1 MVQYI
6 LIMMFV
12 KLLQI
17 GCLFLLV
24 GCETYQQKAIRT
36 FDPSQIKKLSVKKE
50 RINPRG
56 KHQYTMYG
64 KKYRI
69 RKGRNHFH
77 QTGIAS
83 WYLGSQENSVT
94 AINEPYDMYALT
106 AAHKTLPLPTYAII
120 TNLENHKQILVKIN
134 DRGPY
139 VDNRILDLSYA
150 AAYQLGMIKN
160 GLTRVQIDTIDHY

>member
-1 MVQYI
+1 MLFI
-6 LIMMFV
+6 KFIHIG
-12 KLLQI
+12 LL
-17 GCLFLLV
+17 LSLV
-24 GCETYQQKAIRT
+24 GCESYQQTALRT
-36 FDPSQIKKLSVKKE
+36 FDQSKIKKLSVKKE

-64 KKYRI
+64 KKYTI

-83 WYLGSQENSVT
+83 WYLGSEENSVT

-150 AAYQLGMIKN
+150 AAHKLGMIKK
-160 GLTRVQIDTIDHY
+160 GLARVQIDTIDHY